1 MDYITQFR
9 TFYFPDPGTITW
21 RDYLWR
27 SFIVGIFFTTVS
39 WLVVKLFG
47 VDASMTPLEI
57 AAVSTSF
64 ACTYLCNLQSRM
76 NYPLGVITTALYA
89 WLTYDAGLLGSAA
102 LNAYLVPVL
111 AYGWFRWGHDKAT
124 RPVAHIS
131 IKYIPV
137 YLIITAAVWAF
148 CTWVVTAL
156 GGQLGPWDTAILVL
170 SVLAQLLLDNK
181 KMETWIIWI
190 LVNVVAIYVYST
202 QGLWLVTAQYVFFL
216 INTGIGWME
225 WHRIYAKNKA
235 NEIMQ
240 RTLHEGWTPNYMKG
254 DLHDFQSKGRG
265 LRSVPKGP
273 PDIRDWD
280 DSDYR
285 G

>member
-1 MDYITQFR
+1 MNYIKQFR

-27 SFIVGIFFTTVS
+27 SFIVGLFFTSIS
-39 WLVVKLFG
+39 WLAVKLFG

-64 ACTYLCNLQSRM
+64 ACTYLCNIQSRM
-76 NYPLGVITTALYA
+76 NYPLGMITTALYA
-89 WLTYDAGLLGSAA
+89 WLTFDAGLLGSAA
-102 LNAYLVPVL
+102 LNIYLVPVL
-111 AYGWFRWGHDKAT
+111 AYGWFRWGKDKST
-124 RPVAHIS
+124 RPVAHLNAW
-131 IKYIPV
+131 YIPI
-137 YLIITAAVWAF
+137 YLILTVIVWIF
-148 CTWVVTAL
+148 CSVIVTSL

-181 KMETWIIWI
+181 KLETWIIWV
-190 LVNVVAIYVYST
+190 LVNLVALYVYST

-216 INTGIGWME
+216 INTSIGWME
-225 WHRIYAKNKA
+225 WRRIYAKNKA

-240 RTLHEGWTPNYMKG
+240 RTLHEGTTPEYVKG
-254 DLHDFQSKGRG
+254 DLYYPQTTGRG
-265 LRSVPKGP
+265 LRRTPKGP
-273 PDIRDWD
+273 PDIREWD